1 MLGRV
6 GSSHEFTGLLLR
18 EQTSSLNHA
27 QRRGGSDGEIQQ
39 QPHGAD
45 HSVGFLL
52 PLHLRTVAS
61 SQKSAPVQPLASWS
75 GAFLLNS
82 IIALSSNL
90 IVVLASYNLPIYQP
104 VHDMLFYIQE

>member
-6 GSSHEFTGLLLR
+6 GSSQEFTGLLLR

-61 SQKSAPVQPLASWS
+61 SQKSAPVQPLVSGS
-75 GAFLLNS
+75 GAFLS
-82 IIALSSNL
+82 P
-90 IVVLASYNLPIYQP
+90 LPTKNIHY
-104 VHDMLFYIQE
+104 LLGE